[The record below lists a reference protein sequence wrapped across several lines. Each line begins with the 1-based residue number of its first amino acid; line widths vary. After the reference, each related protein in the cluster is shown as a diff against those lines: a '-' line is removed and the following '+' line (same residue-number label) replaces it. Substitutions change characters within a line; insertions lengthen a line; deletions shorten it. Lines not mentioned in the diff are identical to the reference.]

1 VADVH
6 TVTANCPS
14 VGGGGG
20 TPEPFT
26 RRMMTE
32 QYCMPR
38 RCDNEFHKFR
48 WCCCKYTGKGGK
60 HIFGSKHKKAK
71 KALKHRPVIDMER

>member
-1 VADVH
+1 
-6 TVTANCPS
+6 
-14 VGGGGG
+14 
-20 TPEPFT
+20 
-26 RRMMTE
+26 MMTE